1 MSTSNKPTI
10 LSQNKSRS
18 FTLVSSKYHLTGC
31 SSMNGGMP
39 SRANPPYTLTF
50 ATSGAGTNAQALTLS
65 QAEEVF
71 LSIEESR
78 KSGTVKNITVTAD
91 NINLTDTMDI
101 IKNISIAE
109 YRTENISTVKTIDAH
124 HLESVK
130 RELEAQSKLQQLL
143 QGLTRNVQSLSL
155 KECEHVQSVL
165 EPVL

>member
-1 MSTSNKPTI
+1 MSNSNKPTI

-50 ATSGAGTNAQALTLS
+50 ATSGAGTNAQALTLA

-71 LSIEESR
+71 LSLEEAR
-78 KSGTVKNITVTAD
+78 KLGTIKNITVTID
-91 NINLTDTMDI
+91 NVTLTDVVEM

-109 YRTENISTVKTIDAH
+109 YRTENASTVRAIDAH
-124 HLESVK
+124 HLESIK
-130 RELEAQSKLQQLL
+130 QELEAQSKLQQLL